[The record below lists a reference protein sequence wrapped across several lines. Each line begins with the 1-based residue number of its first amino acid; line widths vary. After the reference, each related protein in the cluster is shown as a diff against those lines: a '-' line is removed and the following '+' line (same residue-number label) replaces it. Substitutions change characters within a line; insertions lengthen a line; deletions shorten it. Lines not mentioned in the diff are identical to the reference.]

1 MSMFRRHGTAT
12 QSQILSLTHGF
23 SHHDPRPSGSYS
35 YSVSTVK
42 RLGLGT
48 AAEGL
53 ISYMLYVN

>member
-1 MSMFRRHGTAT
+1 MFKRYETAT

-23 SHHDPRPSGSYS
+23 SHHNLRPSGSCS

-42 RLGLGT
+42 RLGLRI

-53 ISYMLYVN
+53 ISYMLYIN